1 MFARAQGQGLFS
13 VSLVNPVNDINFAR
27 GDNFALVT
35 LPTLLSGT
43 VVILIILDAYENQTR
58 ACTEVALKE
67 NCISKISTVCRDI
80 EYANSRVKSP
90 QSVHFNSV
98 RATFLSNYCELDHDI

>member
-58 ACTEVALKE
+58 ACTQRKLHFKNLNGLSRYRIRKFTGE
-67 NCISKISTVCRDI
+67 ISTKR
-80 EYANSRVKSP
+80 P
-90 QSVHFNSV
+90 F
-98 RATFLSNYCELDHDI
+98 